1 MKLRSVLD
9 VDVSKCAVSGVKI
22 QGFDNLADKAA
33 VEDGLVGELNSQTD
47 LSSSLPL
54 EQSGDD

>member
-9 VDVSKCAVSGVKI
+9 VDVLKCAVSGVEI

-33 VEDGLVGELNSQTD
+33 VEDGLVGELNSQ
-47 LSSSLPL
+47 LICPL
-54 EQSGDD
+54 HCLQSNLG